1 LVWYHFTHFGVLWPK
16 WGTYICFLLL
26 LMGLTETKNRM
37 NCHQKTGTLFVRQK
51 GIVIQSMVNNSG
63 RSKRGKTQPA
73 ISPVSPTHLNKKIN

>member
-1 LVWYHFTHFGVLWPK
+1 
-16 WGTYICFLLL
+16 
-26 LMGLTETKNRM
+26 MGLTETKNRM

-73 ISPVSPTHLNKKIN
+73 ISPVSPTHL